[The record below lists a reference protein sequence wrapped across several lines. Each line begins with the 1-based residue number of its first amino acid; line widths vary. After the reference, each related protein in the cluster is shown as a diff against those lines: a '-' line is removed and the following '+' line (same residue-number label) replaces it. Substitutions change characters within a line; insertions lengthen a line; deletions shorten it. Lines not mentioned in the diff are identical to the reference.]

1 MQCKLRFPLL
11 QHMISISWYTQHVP
25 RPGPSPPRRFWPLP
39 RPAPHCGEGGVPRPA
54 PPRRFLALPLP
65 APPRPVKKIA
75 SPPIPGEQ
83 MQTPLNVSLILM
95 GVGITEHWTQ
105 SMLSFVLL
113 VLVPLTSGKGW
124 TWTCDPDTSFCR
136 FLIFSLFWVSQKCLN
151 TFHLNAKNHVDTRYE
166 MSKPSQERVAH
177 QWHSFAR

>member
-54 PPRRFLALPLP
+54 PSRRFFALPLP

-75 SPPIPGEQ
+75 SPPIPAMGCQNCVKISKSLKEKRWWRWRRRCYCRDRCEPKERHWRIQ
-83 MQTPLNVSLILM
+83 RHRNKYLWQDWWRHIGKDLHVIWKMIEHKKANWVVIFTFKYFLNR
-95 GVGITEHWTQ
+95 
-105 SMLSFVLL
+105 SM
-113 VLVPLTSGKGW
+113 
-124 TWTCDPDTSFCR
+124 
-136 FLIFSLFWVSQKCLN
+136 IFSF
-151 TFHLNAKNHVDTRYE
+151 
-166 MSKPSQERVAH
+166 
-177 QWHSFAR
+177 

>member
-54 PPRRFLALPLP
+54 PSRRFFALPLP

-75 SPPIPGEQ
+75 SPPIPAFLLPTKGCQVLPPWCLQSKTRNRWEDYIYVTSI
-83 MQTPLNVSLILM
+83 MLKSVPLAHLTYKNTKSNIQTFFWDTLIL
-95 GVGITEHWTQ
+95 TT
-105 SMLSFVLL
+105 
-113 VLVPLTSGKGW
+113 
-124 TWTCDPDTSFCR
+124 
-136 FLIFSLFWVSQKCLN
+136 VS
-151 TFHLNAKNHVDTRYE
+151 HLARIPILRAKNQLINNHRC
-166 MSKPSQERVAH
+166 RL
-177 QWHSFAR
+177 